1 VVEHHEKRARWEQA
15 FSPDDGKTWE
25 RNWIMT
31 MTRVD

>member
-1 VVEHHEKRARWEQA
+1 VQD

-25 RNWIMT
+25 KNWIMT